1 MRHWWLFVSTLLCL
15 IQTALADPVPKS
27 PAAANATAKFSV
39 DDAALSLV
47 SAVATVEAR
56 RGAPGYSWLRIYFYA
71 FPPDADDIA
80 GAMKGSVQSMEQ
92 KWEATAVRPS
102 EYNTSHA
109 VIQLTVDKDARITQV
124 DMSIP
129 GHTCTITAFEPD
141 AMKFAQNYQFHGGKL
156 QLKAKGAHVCDM
168 AFMGIPNQNFAW
180 DIDVD
185 VPVFAKAN

>member
-15 IQTALADPVPKS
+15 IQTAWADPATERQ
-27 PAAANATAKFSV
+27 AAAKAKFSV
-39 DDAALSLV
+39 DDAASSLV

-80 GAMKGSVQSMEQ
+80 GAMKGSVQSMER
-92 KWEATAVRPS
+92 KWQATSVRPS

-109 VIQLTVDKDARITQV
+109 VIQLTIDKDARITQV

-129 GHTCTITAFEPD
+129 GHTCTIAPFEPD
-141 AMKFAQNYQFHGGKL
+141 VRKFAQDYRFDGGRL
-156 QLKAKGAHVCDM
+156 QLKAKGAHLCDM
-168 AFMGIPNQNFAW
+168 AFMRIPNQNFVW
-180 DIDVD
+180 DVD
-185 VPVFAKAN
+185 VDIPVFAKAN

>member
-1 MRHWWLFVSTLLCL
+1 MRRWWLFVSALLCL
-15 IQTALADPVPKS
+15 IQTALADPVPESLAGAK
-27 PAAANATAKFSV
+27 ATAKFSV

-47 SAVATVEAR
+47 SAIATVEAR

-71 FPPDADDIA
+71 FVPDADDIA
-80 GAMKGSVQSMEQ
+80 GAMKGSVQSMER

-129 GHTCTITAFEPD
+129 GHTCTITPFEPD

-156 QLKAKGAHVCDM
+156 RLKAKGAHVCDM

-180 DIDVD
+180 DIDID